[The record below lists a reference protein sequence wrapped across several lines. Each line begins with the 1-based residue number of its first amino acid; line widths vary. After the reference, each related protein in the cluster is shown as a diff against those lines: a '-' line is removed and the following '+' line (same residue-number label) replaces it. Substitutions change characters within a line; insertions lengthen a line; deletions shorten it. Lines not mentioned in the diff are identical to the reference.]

1 MTIDAARQALFGDAL
16 ATEEMRP
23 VAVLPTPA
31 DDNRRRVHLLR
42 AEALLRALA
51 VLEDSR
57 ADEPDERGPVDQAVR
72 RLEAKVDLLVS
83 LVGSLLQRDQ
93 PADPPRLLQWSVRGA
108 AIEMPAVE
116 AALVPGTTALLR
128 MQPSD
133 ALPES
138 VLLPVQVLAIE
149 PCPAGRRLWL
159 GFDALPPALES
170 LLERHLFRVHRRAVA
185 GSRRP
190 R

>member
-1 MTIDAARQALFGDAL
+1 MTVEAARQALFGDAL
-16 ATEEMRP
+16 ATSETRP
-23 VAVLPTPA
+23 VSVVPA
-31 DDNRRRVHLLR
+31 SLDENRRRVHLLR

-57 ADEPDERGPVDQAVR
+57 ADEPDDRGPVDQAVR
-72 RLEAKVDLLVS
+72 RLEAKVDLLVN

-93 PADPPRLLQWSVRGA
+93 PADPARALQWSVRGA
-108 AIEMPAVE
+108 AVELPEMEPGLSPGGDAV
-116 AALVPGTTALLR
+116 LR
-128 MQPSD
+128 LQPSD
-133 ALPES
+133 ALPEAMQ
-138 VLLPVQVLAIE
+138 LPVCVLAIE
-149 PCPAGRRLWL
+149 PDGAGHRLWL
-159 GFDALPPALES
+159 AFDALPPALEA